1 MAMTIEP
8 SGATVRFAVYAS
20 HSSSVKIRLSSPVRS
35 TMVTMLAAARFW
47 MLTFHVKYINSGSC
61 YRDTPISPAVRLV
74 CRTLVVEDMVFGLEL
89 NNTVVVFVITQSV
102 DENTM
107 VLFNVTWC
115 K

>member
-20 HSSSVKIRLSSPVRS
+20 HSSSVKIRIAAPCAPQWSSCW
-35 TMVTMLAAARFW
+35 L
-47 MLTFHVKYINSGSC
+47 LTFHVKYINSGSC